1 MLLAPGSRRQNDKVF
16 HQLKHDDEIL
26 NVGGRPPHEPTE
38 KDRAKVRAMS
48 AYGIPQEQIA
58 RVFDIHVQT
67 LRLHYRDE
75 LDLGVIEANSK
86 IAETLFNQGVRDGN
100 TTALIWWTKSRMGWK
115 ERQEMEHSG
124 GINLQVV
131 TGIDRAP
138 DES

>member
-1 MLLAPGSRRQNDKVF
+1 MMEFSDA
-16 HQLKHDDEIL
+16 LKSDDEVL
-26 NVGGRPPHEPTE
+26 RGPGGRPAHEPTE
-38 KDRAKVRAMS
+38 KDRSTVKAMS

-58 RVFDIHVQT
+58 RVIGIHRET
-67 LRLHYRDE
+67 LAIHYRDE
-75 LDLGVIEANSK
+75 LDLGVIEANAK
-86 IAETLFNQGVRDGN
+86 IAETLFRQATKEGN
-100 TTALIWWTKSRMGWK
+100 TTALIWWSKARMGWK